1 MFRKL
6 LAVLLI
12 VCLQSLSFAGL
23 LAVLSFKVNKDY
35 IAANICVNRAKPKL
49 NCQGKCY
56 LAKTQ
61 KKATEQK
68 DASEYT
74 LKVSYF
80 LVSVMERVSPLF
92 VCSPKID
99 YNQENNNGRSKGWP
113 RQSFHPP
120 GII

>member
-23 LAVLSFKVNKDY
+23 LAVLSFKVNRDY
-35 IAANICVNRAKPKL
+35 IAANICENRAKPKL
-49 NCQGKCY
+49 SCEGKCY

-68 DASEYT
+68 EASDNT
-74 LKVSYF
+74 IKVSYF
-80 LVSVMERVSPLF
+80 LVSVTESVTPIFVS
-92 VCSPKID
+92 SPKID